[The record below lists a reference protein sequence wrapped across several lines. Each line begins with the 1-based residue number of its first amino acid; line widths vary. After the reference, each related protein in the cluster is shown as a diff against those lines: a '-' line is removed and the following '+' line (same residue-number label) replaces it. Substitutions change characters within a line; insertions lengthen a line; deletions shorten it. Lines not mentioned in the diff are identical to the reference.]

1 MTRYEIF
8 KTLRRHTK
16 LAERRSLAWEQ
27 NKAAKIFLMIGAGFT
42 IVYLMFFAVIL
53 ALAANNSTSVT
64 ACELMYG
71 FSPFILTLDFLCRFI
86 MQQTPSQQIKPYSL
100 LPLRKYDCVDS
111 FIATSLLSSG
121 NLIWFA
127 MFIPY
132 AIMSILFAE
141 GIMVSLAFL
150 LGFYILILINSQW
163 YMLMRTLINNHIAW
177 WLLAIL
183 VYAIVFSPWIIN
195 LKIDSL
201 LDFYSGFGE
210 SLSHGNILC
219 FLLLLALLGVLLVIN
234 RRVQHT
240 FTWKELT
247 QAKET
252 KIKHVSKLP
261 FFDRFGEVGEYLK
274 LEVKSIMRNK
284 NMRTSFIFANAIVL
298 MFSLIIS
305 FTDVYD
311 NPIMSTFWCVY
322 NFAIYGAMILVK
334 VMCNEGNYI
343 DCLIVRKENLIS
355 LLKAKY
361 YFYSVLLLI
370 PLILMIPTL
379 IMGKYTLLQL
389 IAIMAFTSGVEYC
402 VFLQMAVY
410 NKQTIPLN
418 TKFIGKGS
426 MENSS
431 MQVIVEL
438 LIFFVPIVF
447 IRVAV
452 ALLGDTIGML
462 LVLAVGLVFIVAHP
476 WWIRNIYQRL
486 MKRRYTNFEGFS
498 STR

>member
-8 KTLRRHTK
+8 KALRRHAK
-16 LAERRSLAWEQ
+16 LAERRSIAWEQ
-27 NKAAKIFLMIGAGFT
+27 NKAAKVFLMIGAGFT
-42 IVYLMFFAVIL
+42 IAYLMFFAVLL

-71 FSPFILTLDFLCRFI
+71 FSPFILTIDFFFRFL
-86 MQQTPSQQIKPYSL
+86 MQQTPSQQLKPYSL

-111 FIATSLLSSG
+111 FLATSLLSTG

-127 MFIPY
+127 MFLPY
-132 AIMSILFAE
+132 AIMSIIFAE
-141 GIMVSLAFL
+141 GVWVALAFL
-150 LGFYILILINSQW
+150 VGFYLLILINSQW

-177 WLLAIL
+177 WLLALL
-183 VYAIVFSPWIIN
+183 VYAVIFSPWIVN
-195 LKIDSL
+195 LKIEPL
-201 LDFYSGFGE
+201 LDTYGGFGE
-210 SLSHGNILC
+210 RLSHGNLLC
-219 FLLLLALLGVLLVIN
+219 FLLLAGLLCVLVAIN
-234 RRVQHT
+234 RRVQYS
-240 FTWKELT
+240 FTWKELM
-247 QAKET
+247 QSKET
-252 KIKHVSKLP
+252 KIKHVSRLP
-261 FFDRFGEVGEYLK
+261 FLDRFGETGEYLK

-311 NPIMSTFWCVY
+311 SPFMNTFWCVY

-334 VMCNEGNYI
+334 VMCYEGNYI

-361 YFYSVLLLI
+361 FFYSALLFI

-389 IAIMAFTSGVEYC
+389 VAVMAFTAGVEYC

-410 NKQTIPLN
+410 NKQTMPLN

-426 MENSS
+426 MENNS
-431 MQVIVEL
+431 MQIIVEL
-438 LIFFVPIVF
+438 LVFFVPIVF
-447 IRVAV
+447 IRVAI
-452 ALLGDTIGML
+452 ALLGDTIGMVVVL
-462 LVLAVGLVFIVAHP
+462 LVGLFFILTHP

-486 MKRRYTNFEGFS
+486 MKRRYVNFEGFRS
-498 STR
+498 SR